1 MGIQGA
7 GWRETEQKPRDT
19 GKGFCAAIPKFQ
31 FSLHE
36 VFPVKSSTRPRQGPV
51 SDAPG
56 SSHPSQIHAGLP
68 FPSPRAAIPRAAT
81 WDGFPRS
88 FRLFLEKPGLG
99 SPPNRLL
106 ELGICCRGSQI
117 RPRERF
123 REFLISG
130 GQEPEPQVRARD
142 EKWGFG
148 TLVPINFLFRGMRL
162 PSLPNKIN
170 LSDRLPKKAPGRH
183 PKSPLSLFLMMGVLR
198 HGWNCL
204 GGKSGCWEFKRG
216 VGNGGRTRTRDFQ
229 LPKINNAALT
239 PRPTSTQHSL
249 VGFIFF

>member
-1 MGIQGA
+1 MLQAAPTLPKSTLGSPSRLPELQSQEQRPGMGFL
-7 GWRETEQKPRDT
+7 TP
-19 GKGFCAAIPKFQ
+19 
-31 FSLHE
+31 S
-36 VFPVKSSTRPRQGPV
+36 
-51 SDAPG
+51 G
-56 SSHPSQIHAGLP
+56 SSWRSQD
-68 FPSPRAAIPRAAT
+68 
-81 WDGFPRS
+81 WD
-88 FRLFLEKPGLG
+88 
-99 SPPNRLL
+99 PPNRLL

-123 REFLISG
+123 REFLILG
-130 GQEPEPQVRARD
+130 GQELEPQVRARD

-148 TLVPINFLFRGMRL
+148 TLVPINFLFRGTRL

-239 PRPTSTQHSL
+239 PRPTSTEHSL